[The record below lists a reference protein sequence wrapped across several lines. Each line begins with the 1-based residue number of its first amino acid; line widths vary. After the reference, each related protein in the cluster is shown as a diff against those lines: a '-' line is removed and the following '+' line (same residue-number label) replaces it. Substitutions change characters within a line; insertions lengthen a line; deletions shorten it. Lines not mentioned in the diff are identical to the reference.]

1 MAPIL
6 TLLLE
11 SPYWK
16 PLTSWLGWVGWVA
29 MVALGLVVLWY
40 VRGMESQEVRNRWL
54 LVLLF
59 AALAFLTNLFLGLR
73 LPSGAALPEPGLP
86 LGPRAPAMMF
96 FAALPWMLAGGFL
109 GPLAAF
115 LVGAVGGLARS
126 LWDTHSLFTLLEPAF
141 LALVF
146 AVSVQQ
152 TYRTLFY
159 RLIRQP
165 VVIGP
170 SLVALYALLFTFG
183 AFFSVN
189 DTLPARL
196 DFALTNVGPTALAAL
211 GELLIG
217 TLFAQVAAWAFPR
230 FWGAQ
235 KPLEPSPGERSLRV
249 RILWGVGSFIAL
261 LLVFLILGN
270 WIVAGNAARRLI
282 RDRLASTA
290 DAAAESVP
298 FFLEAG
304 QNLILQLA
312 SHPVL
317 RTETGPTLSDFLGE
331 QIRIVPYF
339 ESLFVLDLEGR
350 LVAAYPPE
358 QVSGFLL
365 LPAEWVGLNL
375 ARQGVP
381 IQFYPIAPQEGGT
394 AARLAFLT
402 VIPGPDGTPQRILLG
417 RSDLASNPLTQPLL
431 NSLKGMQ
438 SLQGEG
444 MLIDNNGLILYSSHP
459 EKLLQTYE
467 GRFDRGADF
476 YDLLAPD
483 GRRMLVYARPTPG
496 YPWTVILSLPA
507 QQAQQL
513 ALDIAAPLT
522 LLVLA
527 LALITLF
534 SLRLTLNVLT
544 RSLQTLAVEAG
555 RIAQGQLDHPLP
567 PEGVDEIGQL
577 RQAFE
582 QMRARLHARLEEL
595 NQLLLVS
602 QGVASTLVLEEAVQ
616 PILEAVLATG
626 ASAVSVALLS
636 AAGESG
642 DAPSACRLGPGRE
655 TYAYLDQVVLLLMR
669 RQEGG
674 RLVLNNLARVRLPE
688 FPEDKPRPGALVAF
702 AMYHENRYYGVLW
715 AAYDQ
720 PQTFSEE
727 QIRFLS
733 TLAGHAGLAAAN
745 AHLYRTAQVGR
756 QRLAAILAS
765 TPDPVLVTDQEN
777 RLILAN
783 PAARQALGFPTGRAE
798 GQPTERVISQKELR
812 DLLEAIGSGKQSAEV
827 ILADGKVYFAT
838 ASAVI
843 ADGKP
848 VGRVCVLRDVTHF
861 KELDALKSDFVAT
874 VSHDLRSPLT
884 LMRGYATMLEMVGE
898 LNDQQRNYVQK
909 ILTGVESMSRLVNN
923 LLDLGR
929 IEAGV
934 GLQVEKVAVPE
945 VVDAVVKSLSLQ
957 AEQKQI
963 RLQADLSDSI
973 PPIIEADR
981 VLLQQALYN
990 LVENGIKYTPAG
1002 GSVTIRVR
1010 PRNHMLQFEVQDT
1023 GIGIAPADLPRLFE
1037 KFYRGSQ
1044 REARAQR
1051 GSGLGLAIVRSI
1063 VEQHGGRVWVE
1074 STLGQGSTFY
1084 MAIPIRRGIQSAET
1098 KQPN

>member
-1 MAPIL
+1 
-6 TLLLE
+6 
-11 SPYWK
+11 
-16 PLTSWLGWVGWVA
+16 
-29 MVALGLVVLWY
+29 
-40 VRGMESQEVRNRWL
+40 
-54 LVLLF
+54 
-59 AALAFLTNLFLGLR
+59 
-73 LPSGAALPEPGLP
+73 
-86 LGPRAPAMMF
+86 
-96 FAALPWMLAGGFL
+96 
-109 GPLAAF
+109 
-115 LVGAVGGLARS
+115 
-126 LWDTHSLFTLLEPAF
+126 
-141 LALVF
+141 
-146 AVSVQQ
+146 
-152 TYRTLFY
+152 
-159 RLIRQP
+159 
-165 VVIGP
+165 
-170 SLVALYALLFTFG
+170 
-183 AFFSVN
+183 
-189 DTLPARL
+189 
-196 DFALTNVGPTALAAL
+196 
-211 GELLIG
+211 
-217 TLFAQVAAWAFPR
+217 
-230 FWGAQ
+230 
-235 KPLEPSPGERSLRV
+235 GERSLRV
-249 RILWGVGSFIAL
+249 RILWGVGTFIAL
-261 LLVFLILGN
+261 LLVLLILGN
-270 WIVAGNAARRLI
+270 WIVAGNAARRMI

-298 FFLEAG
+298 FFLETG

-312 SHPVL
+312 AHPALLSESGDAL
-317 RTETGPTLSDFLGE
+317 RAVLGE
-331 QIRIVPYF
+331 QIRVVPYF
-339 ESLFVLDLEGR
+339 DALFVLDHQGGLI
-350 LVAAYPPE
+350 AAYPQE
-358 QVSGFLL
+358 AVDGFTLS
-365 LPAEWVGLNL
+365 PQEWIGLNL

-381 IQFYPIAPQEGGT
+381 IQYYPIQLGREGE
-394 AARLAFLT
+394 AAELAFLA
-402 VIPGPDGTPQRILLG
+402 VIPTETGVVQRILLG
-417 RSDLASNPLTQPLL
+417 RSNLANNPLSQPLL
-431 NSLKGMQ
+431 NSLSGMQ
-438 SLQGEG
+438 AWNGEG
-444 MLIDNNGLILYSSHP
+444 LLLDNNGLILYSAYP

-467 GRFDRGADF
+467 GKVGTEAQF

-483 GRRMLVYARPTPG
+483 GRRMLVYVRPVPG
-496 YPWTVILSLPA
+496 SAWAIVLSVPA

-522 LLVLA
+522 LLVLV
-527 LALITLF
+527 LAAATLF
-534 SLRLTLNVLT
+534 SLRLTLNLLT

-567 PEGVDEIGQL
+567 PEGVDEVGQL

-582 QMRARLHARLEEL
+582 QMRIRLHARLEEL

-616 PILEAVLATG
+616 PILEAMLATG
-626 ASAVSVALLS
+626 ANAVSVALLPWG
-636 AAGESG
+636 GESSE
-642 DAPSACRLGPGRE
+642 APSSCRLGPARE

-674 RLVLNNLARVRLPE
+674 RLVINNLTRARLPE
-688 FPEDKPRPGALVAF
+688 LPEDRPRPGALIAF
-702 AMYHENRYYGVLW
+702 SIYHENRYYGVLW
-715 AAYDQ
+715 AAYERAQ
-720 PQTFSEE
+720 VFSEE

-756 QRLAAILAS
+756 QRLAAILSS

-812 DLLEAIGSGKQSAEV
+812 DLLEALGSGKQSAEV
-827 ILADGKVYFAT
+827 VLADGKVYFAT

-848 VGRVCVLRDVTHF
+848 VGRVCVMRDVTHF

-884 LMRGYATMLEMVGE
+884 LMRGYATMLEMVGD
-898 LNDQQRNYVQK
+898 LNEQQRSYVQK
-909 ILTGVESMSRLVNN
+909 IITGVESMSRLVNN

-934 GLQVEKVAVPE
+934 GLQVEN
-945 VVDAVVKSLSLQ
+945 VVVLDIVDSVVKSLMLQ

-963 RLQADLSDSI
+963 KLTIDI
-973 PPIIEADR
+973 PEDVPQVIEADR

-990 LVENGIKYTPAG
+990 LVENGLKYTPPN
-1002 GSVTIRVR
+1002 GSVTIRLK
-1010 PRNHMLQFEVQDT
+1010 PRGGVLQFEVQDT

-1063 VEQHGGRVWVE
+1063 VEQHGGKVWVE

-1084 MAIPIRRGIQSAET
+1084 MAIPVHRSASAGEPRKT
-1098 KQPN
+1098 RP